1 MATKQAVASARV
13 LIVDDQTLTREL
25 MIAIVSGL
33 GYEVLSAKS
42 GPEALSLVETQAV
55 DLVILDVVM
64 PGMDGFEVAR
74 RLRADPRSHIVP
86 IVMVSGL
93 EDKESKIRGLAEGA
107 DDFMARPVD
116 LLEIRI
122 RLQNLVRLKRFQDE
136 LAGRNAM
143 LERDVKQRTEE
154 LEQAL
159 TASNAAN
166 AAKSTFLTTM
176 SHELRTPLNGILGM
190 AQLLQLGTVAEGE
203 RQGYADTIFESG
215 IGLMALLNDVL
226 DLAKLDAGGV
236 GLCHSPY
243 RPDALIREAI
253 GMFKAAAKAKGLAIH
268 NRAGDL
274 SGRAFQG
281 DPVRIRQMLCCL
293 LSTAVKFTEHGSVAV
308 ECTLEA
314 GESPRP
320 ALVFSVSDTGIGI
333 QAEKTAEIYSHFN
346 QLDARN
352 TRRQGGAGLG
362 LSMVH
367 HLALLM
373 NGETGVSSRPGV
385 GSRFWFRVPTS
396 IESSEA
402 GATRHEPVA
411 AQTGI
416 APTFAGR
423 VLIVDDSEANRA
435 VAERMLGRLGLQ
447 TVSAANGCEAVY
459 AMCVGPSPDL
469 ILMDIQMP
477 EMDGLEATARI
488 REWEQASGTGRV
500 PIVALTAAALDADR
514 DRCIEEG
521 MDGYLCKPVFLKPL
535 ASELSKWLPAIG

>member
-13 LIVDDQTLTREL
+13 LIVDDQSLTREL
-25 MIAIVSGL
+25 MTAVVSGL

-42 GPEALSLVETQAV
+42 GAEALGLIATQAV

-74 RLRADPRSHIVP
+74 RLRADASTHTVP

-116 LLEIRI
+116 PLEIRI

-136 LAGRNAM
+136 LAGRNAV
-143 LERDVKQRTEE
+143 LERNVQQRTEE

-159 TASNAAN
+159 TASNAAS
-166 AAKSTFLTTM
+166 AAKSTFLTTI

-236 GLCHSPY
+236 DLCHSPY
-243 RPDALIREAI
+243 RPDALIREASS
-253 GMFKAAAKAKGLAIH
+253 MFRAVAKAKGLAI
-268 NRAGDL
+268 NCRVGDL
-274 SGRAFQG
+274 SGRAFLG

-293 LSTAVKFTEHGSVAV
+293 LSNAVKFTERGAVVV
-308 ECTLEA
+308 ECALEG

-333 QAEKTAEIYSHFN
+333 QAEKAAEIYSHFN

-362 LSMVH
+362 LSMVRR
-367 HLALLM
+367 LALLM
-373 NGETGVSSRPGV
+373 SGETSFSSTLGQ
-385 GSRFWFRVPTS
+385 GSRFWFRIPAAVAPS
-396 IESSEA
+396 DA
-402 GATRHEPVA
+402 GATRREPVA
-411 AQTGI
+411 AQTGT
-416 APTFAGR
+416 APTFTGR
-423 VLIVDDSEANRA
+423 VLVVDDSEANRA
-435 VAERMLGRLGLQ
+435 VAERLLGRLGLQ
-447 TVSAANGCEAVY
+447 TASAANGCEAVY

-469 ILMDIQMP
+469 ILMDLQMP

-488 REWEQASGTGRV
+488 REWERASGTGRV
-500 PIVALTAAALDADR
+500 PIVAFTAAALDADR

-535 ASELSKWLPAIG
+535 AIELSKWLPATG